1 MSLSR
6 ETAQRIGARL
16 MPHVEQHDPFT
27 YLVQSRTKASRKY
40 LVSIAANWG
49 NGKCTCTDF
58 EARRNPVLRKTG
70 VQGER
75 NECWHIKQAKR
86 YWALITIFATAPQE
100 ALAEGVLDS
109 PPETHEET
117 FAF

>member
-1 MSLSR
+1 
-6 ETAQRIGARL
+6 
-16 MPHVEQHDPFT
+16 
-27 YLVQSRTKASRKY
+27 
-40 LVSIAANWG
+40 
-49 NGKCTCTDF
+49 
-58 EARRNPVLRKTG
+58 VLRKTG